1 MKKMQNIVKLIL
13 LRRRIKETVQEV
25 QKIQIIMERAKA
37 TLKKNIPDRI
47 MADNDVQTTIA
58 AFDHAEK
65 NYIEAL
71 KEINGEMENFESVL
85 SSLNKATQFLLALCP
100 Y

>member
-1 MKKMQNIVKLIL
+1 MKKIQNLFKLIL
-13 LRRRIKETVQEV
+13 LRRRIMETVQEV

-37 TLKKNIPDRI
+37 TLKTNIPDRT
-47 MADNDVQTTIA
+47 MADNDAQITIA
-58 AFDHAEK
+58 AFGHAEK

-85 SSLNKATQFLLALCP
+85 SSQNKATQFLLALCP